1 MSRRG
6 SQLSFTSEASH
17 PGEGSDP
24 NEIEHHEKTEDEH
37 EDELGGKS
45 KSKSKSKKKIKT
57 ILRKFQHS
65 KKTKSSK

>member
-37 EDELGGKS
+37 ENELGD

-65 KKTKSSK
+65 KKNKSSK

>member
-45 KSKSKSKKKIKT
+45 KSKSKKKIKK
-57 ILRKFQHS
+57 ILRKFQHG

>member
-45 KSKSKSKKKIKT
+45 KSKSKKKIKT

>member
-45 KSKSKSKKKIKT
+45 KNKSKKKIKT